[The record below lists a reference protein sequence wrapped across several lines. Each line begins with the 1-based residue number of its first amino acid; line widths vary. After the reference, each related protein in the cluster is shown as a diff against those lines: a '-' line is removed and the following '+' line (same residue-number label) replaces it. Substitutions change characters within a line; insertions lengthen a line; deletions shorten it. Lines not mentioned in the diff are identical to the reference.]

1 MSKQLEFIKQL
12 ISRKGKCY
20 DVAKRQKSF
29 EKELAASDRFQLMTD
44 ASQPGSAEQPP
55 TAAQQPPGPAERP
68 KSHAG
73 RSTFAHS
80 SLVSPPSSQM
90 LPESLSNENPHRV
103 YSCSPERNRTLG
115 RCQARQ
121 NLAESTEYR
130 AGTRLETHTAVATSS
145 PDLVAVPANNLASDS
160 DEAAVGGHLTR
171 RPVLIR
177 DDQSRFAKL
186 GFVDGSKRGQMVQA
200 IPLICWWIRP
210 PTASGWPSSSPV
222 EANGSTE
229 APPAASAEVPLPFLK
244 QKVRLTSSS
253 SPLENGAASPAQINN
268 KTVSFRL
275 GVFVQTR
282 N

>member
-80 SLVSPPSSQM
+80 
-90 LPESLSNENPHRV
+90 NPHRV

-229 APPAASAEVPLPFLK
+229 APTAASAEVPLPFLK
-244 QKVRLTSSS
+244 QK
-253 SPLENGAASPAQINN
+253 
-268 KTVSFRL
+268 
-275 GVFVQTR
+275 
-282 N
+282 